1 MKKQTKVALVLG
13 AVAIGGFLLW
23 KSRQPKKS
31 NLTGL
36 KMRADG
42 DCGCN
47 KSADAGKVKLPEF
60 GKPLDIK

>member
-13 AVAIGGFLLW
+13 VVAIGGFLLW
-23 KSRQPKKS
+23 KARQPQKT

-36 KMRADG
+36 KMNE

-47 KSADAGKVKLPEF
+47 KSADAGKVQLPEF
-60 GKPLDIK
+60 GKPLDLK